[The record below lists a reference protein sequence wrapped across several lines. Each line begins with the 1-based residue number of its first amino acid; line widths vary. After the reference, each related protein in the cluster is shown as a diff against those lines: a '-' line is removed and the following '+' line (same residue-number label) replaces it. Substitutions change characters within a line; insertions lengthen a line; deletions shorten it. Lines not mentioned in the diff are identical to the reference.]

1 MKKTDREGET
11 LRAKGQG
18 KTVSFCAWAARCGYQ
33 LVCVCGES
41 TVPTFEHTPGGRER
55 NGACQRE
62 AGDARMRWWRTHVA
76 SCRGHNVQ
84 GAGRRTM
91 SDGAAA
97 AAANCVSRGLGG
109 CSSQESEGV

>member
-41 TVPTFEHTPGGRER
+41 TVPTFERVLAHCS
-55 NGACQRE
+55 GAFLVECCWTAESVSDWYVVAVVMSALRG
-62 AGDARMRWWRTHVA
+62 AVDAP
-76 SCRGHNVQ
+76 CR
-84 GAGRRTM
+84 
-91 SDGAAA
+91 
-97 AAANCVSRGLGG
+97 
-109 CSSQESEGV
+109 SS